1 MEKKRR
7 KHDYVDNK
15 KLYTEM
21 LHYITELNEAKANNV
36 PKEEWPRVSEYIGQC
51 IYLISHNL
59 AKKPNFANYSFKDEM
74 IFDGIENCLM
84 YLHNFNPDK
93 YKNPFAYITTIIYYA
108 FLRRIDKE
116 KKQQY
121 IKHKLMN
128 HASVMNNLVDS
139 QDDGDFFST
148 NLIQLDDDKAYAL
161 AERFEPKSLK
171 PSMKKPKGVE
181 LFIDED
187 LDNDKT
193 DTDSSTTDD

>member
-1 MEKKRR
+1 MKPKRQ

-21 LHYITELNEAKANNV
+21 LHYITELNAAKDKNL
-36 PKEEWPRVSEYIGQC
+36 PKDEWPRVSNYIGEC
-51 IYLISHNL
+51 IYLIAHNL

-93 YKNPFAYITTIIYYA
+93 FKNPFAYITTIIYYA

-121 IKHKLMN
+121 IKYKLMN
-128 HASVMNNLVDS
+128 HANVMNNLVDQ
-139 QDDGDFFST
+139 QDDNDYFAA
-148 NLIQLDDDKAYAL
+148 NLIQMDDDKAYAL
-161 AERFEPKSLK
+161 MEKFEPKALK
-171 PSMKKPKGVE
+171 ASMKKPKGVE
-181 LFIDED
+181 LFLDEDIDE
-187 LDNDKT
+187 T
-193 DTDSSTTDD
+193 DTSTSTTDD